1 MATLQLNQ
9 TNCEMVQCG
18 AIPAATLND
27 PANNVNGM
35 AFATACTAAGWQG
48 PLGGRFCDDPVCGPY
63 KEQIMNS
70 GWGQGL
76 ECCVEAGGQ
85 WTPQNTCVMP
95 SGGGTTMPA
104 PTPAPMPSMTISTMP
119 TVTGTANQVGQPQA
133 PVLTAQMLTQK
144 LPSIVNPAP
153 AVVSGPACSDDF
165 ATWVNNNALLVMAGL
180 AGLAY
185 VMLAKK

>member
-9 TNCEMVQCG
+9 TNCNMVSCG
-18 AIPAATLND
+18 AIPAAQLND
-27 PANNVNGM
+27 PANNVNGL
-35 AFATACTAAGWQG
+35 AFRTACTAAGFGG
-48 PLGGRFCDDPVCGPY
+48 PSGGAFCDDPMCAPF
-63 KEQIMNS
+63 KEAILTS

-76 ECCVEAGGQ
+76 ECCVEAGGT
-85 WTPQNTCVMP
+85 WTGTDCVMP

-104 PTPAPMPSMTISTMP
+104 PAPAPMPSMTISTMP

-144 LPSIVNPAP
+144 LPSIVNPTP
-153 AVVSGPACSDDF
+153 AVLGPVCSDDF